1 MRHTKK
7 IQWSSI
13 TLSVVD
19 EEQEEKRNEETKQKR
34 VWNLLKLDEEREG
47 KSKTSNDG
55 CWLAQS
61 LQATGRLLWTPVFF
75 SHRFS
80 H

>member
-1 MRHTKK
+1 M
-7 IQWSSI
+7 
-13 TLSVVD
+13 VD

-55 CWLAQS
+55 E
-61 LQATGRLLWTPVFF
+61 LLFF
-75 SHRFS
+75 ASTLTQF
-80 H
+80 